1 MISPVV
7 AGKANDVGLI
17 DEKFG
22 VSGSLGGL
30 VFDFSKS
37 LNVECEDGDHL
48 LLGEEV
54 VVKIQVHSRFDCFVK
69 NARSI
74 GGKEQNTVVI
84 FEHSQKH

>member
-1 MISPVV
+1 MVSPVV
-7 AGKANDVGLI
+7 TGKTNDIGLI

-37 LNVECEDGDHL
+37 LNVDFEDGNHL
-48 LLGEEV
+48 VLGEEV
-54 VVKIQVHSRFDCFVK
+54 VVKIQVHSRFDCFIK
-69 NARSI
+69 NARSVC
-74 GGKEQNTVVI
+74 GKKQNAVVI

>member
-1 MISPVV
+1 MVSPVV
-7 AGKANDVGLI
+7 AGKTNDIRLI

-37 LNVECEDGDHL
+37 LNVDFEDGDHL
-48 LLGEEV
+48 VLGEEV
-54 VVKIQVHSRFDCFVK
+54 VVKIQVYSRFDCFIK

-74 GGKEQNTVVI
+74 RGKEQNAVVI
-84 FEHSQKH
+84 FEHPQKH